1 MKELRRKLK
10 KIWDTLCKIF
20 CEIETCFIAI
30 FTLIVGALIIFQI
43 IRRVFGFQGWPWLDE
58 LSRYMLI
65 ITTFI
70 GCSIAVK
77 SNGHAVMDVLYTYIP
92 PRPAYLLK
100 SVVYA
105 LCGLMFLYLGSYSHK
120 WMLKLKLMKRTWE
133 TLPIPFWTIWAFFV
147 FALVTMGL
155 RYFVQSGKCIE
166 SFVKHKKEFTEM
178 NTKEM

>member
-1 MKELRRKLK
+1 MKEFKSRLK
-10 KIWDTLCKIF
+10 KIWDTLCKIC
-20 CEIETCFIAI
+20 CEIELCFITI

-43 IRRVFGFQGWPWLDE
+43 IRRAVGLQGWPWLDE
-58 LSRYMLI
+58 VSRYMLI

-92 PRPAYLLK
+92 TRPAYLLK

-105 LCGLMFLYLGSYSHK
+105 MCGVMFVYLGHYSYK

-133 TLPIPFWTIWAFFV
+133 TLQIPFWIIWAFVV
-147 FALVTMGL
+147 FALITMGL
-155 RYFVQSGKCIE
+155 RYFVQSGKCILN
-166 SFVKHKKEFTEM
+166 FAKHKEEFTEM